1 MKCCIC
7 KKEIKG
13 YSHNPFPLK
22 NKGRCCNDCNSFVIL
37 ARLSSYGMLDKDS
50 TNKMIKEWNK

>member
-13 YSHNPFPLK
+13 YGHNAEPLK
-22 NKGRCCNDCNSFVIL
+22 SGLCCSKCNEEKVIPYRIVKLIQKNK
-37 ARLSSYGMLDKDS
+37 
-50 TNKMIKEWNK
+50 

>member
-13 YSHNPFPLK
+13 YGNNPFPLK
-22 NKGRCCNDCNSFVIL
+22 NKGRCCDNCNKLVIL
-37 ARLSSYGMLDKDS
+37 ARLSTYGMKG
-50 TNKMIKEWNK
+50 E

>member
-13 YSHNPFPLK
+13 YGNNPFPLK

-37 ARLSSYGMLDKDS
+37 ARLSSYGIRGDK
-50 TNKMIKEWNK
+50 